1 MGYLMV
7 DEICIKLRRIIERNN
22 LLIEK
27 NEFVKGFTT
36 DSTALKMIEKVG
48 EEVKDQNETI
58 AKDIALL
65 MEFSCK

>member
-7 DEICIKLRRIIERNN
+7 DEICIKLRRIIEKNN

-48 EEVKDQNETI
+48 EEVIEQNDTI
-58 AKDIALL
+58 TKAIALL